1 MNFAVEH
8 QSEQSEG
15 GNKRRIVLNMD
26 CVVFGEMAVKFE
38 SVVVGEKIQLSGFLM
53 NKSARSKWPVMN
65 IQEFNTDQ

>member
-15 GNKRRIVLNMD
+15 DNRRRIVLNMD

-38 SVVVGEKIQLSGFLM
+38 SVDIGEKIHLSGFL
-53 NKSARSKWPVMN
+53 
-65 IQEFNTDQ
+65 E

>member
-1 MNFAVEH
+1 
-8 QSEQSEG
+8 
-15 GNKRRIVLNMD
+15 MD

-38 SVVVGEKIQLSGFLM
+38 SVDIGEKIHLSGFLM